1 MMMSRDH
8 PPLDHVEAWVFDL
21 DNTLY
26 PASCNLFAQID
37 RRMTAFIA
45 GFLGID
51 EIEARRIQK
60 HYYREYG
67 TTMRGLMSEHGMDP
81 AAFLD
86 FVHDIDHSPVEASAA
101 LDRTLRA
108 LEGPKYVFTN
118 GSERH
123 AAAVLER
130 RGIAHHFDAVF
141 DIAAADFLPKPE
153 PSVYRRMAQAHGIE
167 PSRAALFDDIA
178 RNLAPAAALG
188 MTTVWVRHETDFGG
202 HEQDGAEGV
211 DHITDNLEGWLA
223 GVVAARAALG

>member
-1 MMMSRDH
+1 MSPHDH
-8 PPLDHVEAWVFDL
+8 PPLAHVEAWVFDL

-37 RRMTAFIA
+37 RRMTAFIS
-45 GFLGID
+45 GFLEVD
-51 EIEARRIQK
+51 ETEARRIQK

-67 TTMRGLMSEHGMDP
+67 TTMRGLMTEHGMDP

-86 FVHDIDHSPVEASAA
+86 FVHDIDHTSVEASVA
-101 LDRTLRA
+101 LDRALGA

-130 RGIAHHFDAVF
+130 RGIARHFDAVF
-141 DIAAADFLPKPE
+141 DIAAAEFLPKPD
-153 PSVYRRMAQAHGIE
+153 PSVYRRMARAHGIE
-167 PSRAALFDDIA
+167 PKRAALFDDIA

-202 HEQDGAEGV
+202 RERDGPEGV
-211 DHITDNLEGWLA
+211 DHVTDDLEGWLA
-223 GVVAARAALG
+223 GVVAARSALG